1 MEANAM
7 DPGERLKRIF
17 SRNRKHAGIRKETL
31 ANLAGVDISVVS
43 WAETGDGPKPSRTDL
58 KKVIDLFPFDAKFIT
73 EVHQMIDSVCSHKVN
88 KSRPLPPHVDRYFPR
103 SRPSTSQ

>member
-17 SRNRKHAGIRKETL
+17 SRNRKHVDISKEAL
-31 ANLAGVDISVVS
+31 ARLAGVDVSVVS
-43 WAETGDGPKPSRTDL
+43 WAETGDGPKPSKADL
-58 KKVIDLFPFDAKFIT
+58 KKVIDRFPLDAKFIT
-73 EVHQMIDSVCSHKVN
+73 EVHQMIDKVCQHKVGR
-88 KSRPLPPHVDRYFPR
+88 SRSLPPHVDRYFPR